1 MGQGWK
7 IDGNKNSR
15 RTPSVPKIR
24 SCNSIESKSES
35 RRITLSNDNSNVNR
49 EKYLEALEKK
59 RNTSSHKGAT
69 KSSDSKI
76 KGGQSAGNSQKMFR
90 RKTSSS

>member
-1 MGQGWK
+1 
-7 IDGNKNSR
+7 
-15 RTPSVPKIR
+15 
-24 SCNSIESKSES
+24 
-35 RRITLSNDNSNVNR
+35 LSNDNSNVNR